1 MSGGVFISYR
11 REDSAGIAGRIT
23 DRLRKRLGQRSVFFD
38 YDDVPAARE
47 WREVLATRVG
57 ACNALVAII
66 GKRWN
71 PPSDRPGERRLDD
84 PDDTLRIEI
93 ETALQRGIPVIPVL
107 IDGAAL
113 PKREELPESLKRL
126 LDWQSLDVDETR
138 FDYDVERLYSALHPL
153 VRRGSSIRGRPVLAL
168 AAVAAA
174 VVATLIILSTLKL
187 EMVPTQGP
195 SQPNRKSGTT
205 PVDSVRLQ
213 RIGPPLPG
221 ALLPTSQPAQ
231 IQFELTYIT

>member
-1 MSGGVFISYR
+1 M
-11 REDSAGIAGRIT
+11 
-23 DRLRKRLGQRSVFFD
+23 
-38 YDDVPAARE
+38 
-47 WREVLATRVG
+47 
-57 ACNALVAII
+57 
-66 GKRWN
+66 
-71 PPSDRPGERRLDD
+71 
-84 PDDTLRIEI
+84 
-93 ETALQRGIPVIPVL
+93 TALQRGIPVIPVL
-107 IDGAAL
+107 VDGAAL

-221 ALLPTSQPAQ
+221 ALLPTSQSAQ
-231 IQFELTYIT
+231 IQFELTYVLESADQAFLGLYAEEFRGASGGCNGPHRTNGGTSFPIVRGEHYASVKVPWPGSSDSGFLGVGANFFKSVDGREAEILKSFGLFS